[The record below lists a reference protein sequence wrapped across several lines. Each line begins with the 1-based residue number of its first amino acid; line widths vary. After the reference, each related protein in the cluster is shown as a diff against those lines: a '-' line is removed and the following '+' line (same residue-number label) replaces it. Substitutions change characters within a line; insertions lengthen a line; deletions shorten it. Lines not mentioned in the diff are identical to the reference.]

1 MRCARIHVGARGRA
15 APSLEEHLSLK
26 RVMSDL
32 LELATSDD
40 RREAKLFDAAKLSAL
55 GEQMTSELARLQDEH
70 PRARIFGRTLS
81 ARP

>member
-1 MRCARIHVGARGRA
+1 
-15 APSLEEHLSLK
+15 
-26 RVMSDL
+26 MSDL

-40 RREAKLFDAAKLSAL
+40 RREAKLFDTAKLSAL

>member
-1 MRCARIHVGARGRA
+1 
-15 APSLEEHLSLK
+15 
-26 RVMSDL
+26 MSDL

-40 RREAKLFDAAKLSAL
+40 RWEAKLLDAAKRSAL
-55 GEQMTSELARLQDEH
+55 GEQMTSELARLQEEH